1 MPESA
6 VATPRHDHDYPLVG
20 ETIGMWR
27 LLRGLGRGGMG
38 EVYEA
43 EYDYLHLLTLRYG
56 EDQRHAIRTELESL
70 SRPEQARLAGQ
81 LLGALLPADMRF
93 AIKICNARSG
103 TPGYRRFLQEAEV
116 AQRLGDH
123 PYIVTVHQING
134 EFDGESEIARKLM
147 VGQGRHRDLAYMVM
161 DLATCTFNH
170 AHLTIGEAVHIVRC
184 IADALD
190 HAHGKG
196 VVHRDLKPE
205 NILGTIEQPLL
216 TDFGIAKE
224 IDQTEGLT
232 RTGQIIG
239 TLDYMSPEQAT
250 DAKRVDHRSDIYSLG
265 VVLYEFATQGHLP
278 YAHKLDRDSCL
289 AAIRNDK
296 ADMRWPREHKAG
308 FPVRLERII
317 MRCMSHRPEDRYQ
330 GMSEFIADLDRF
342 IRGERIGWWGRVPV
356 KQMLRFQVRRH
367 PKLIY
372 GSLTALIIAV
382 MVTGLYW
389 GTRLLDPDR
398 RLYGRELGQIETEAA
413 EIADSRSAPPGTIPL
428 CQLSADN
435 AAHLDQL
442 HLSLTDGKYPE
453 FEARLATV
461 DDLLLRSRC
470 LDLWFAGSPPP
481 ANPQAVTLK
490 FDDAL
495 KALKL
500 AAGVQVADWTLAS
513 PLGLK
518 MNQSQVITL
527 KPYGKGVVY
536 WSLRINLP
544 TADGFQLRSQ
554 EVDDNGSRHVVRW
567 IIDGNYLYCL
577 LREDEK
583 PEAIV
588 RREGPLGSH
597 VINVAVELTGD
608 HIRTW
613 VDGRVQRLTVRGLR
627 QDAASAIALSL
638 PKDTYIERLQVM
650 PLGGP
655 PE

>member
-134 EFDGESEIARKLM
+134 EFDGDSEIARKLM

-317 MRCMSHRPEDRYQ
+317 LRCMAHRPEDRYQ

-342 IRGERIGWWGRVPV
+342 VRGERIGWWGRVPA
-356 KQMLRFQVRRH
+356 KQMGRFQVRRH

-372 GSLTALIIAV
+372 GTLTAAILTV
-382 MVTGLYW
+382 MVAGLYW

-398 RLYGRELGQIETEAA
+398 RMYGRELGQIEAEADI
-413 EIADSRSAPPGTIPL
+413 IADPHATPAGRTPL

-435 AAHLDQL
+435 AAHLEQL

-461 DDLLLRSRC
+461 DDMLLRSRR
-470 LDLWFAGSPPP
+470 LDLYFAGSAPPP
-481 ANPQAVTLK
+481 TAYSALLR
-490 FDDAL
+490 FSDAMD
-495 KALKL
+495 ALKL
-500 AAGVQVADWTLAS
+500 AAGVQSADWTLTSAH
-513 PLGLK
+513 GLK
-518 MNQSQVITL
+518 MNLSQVINL
-527 KPYGKGVVY
+527 RHYGKGVVY
-536 WSLRINLP
+536 WNLRIDLP
-544 TADGFQLRSQ
+544 TAEGFQLRTQ
-554 EVDDNGSRHVVRW
+554 ESDDNGSRHTVRW
-567 IIDGNYLYCL
+567 VIADGCLDCL

-583 PEAIV
+583 PEARL
-588 RREGPLGSH
+588 RREGPLQSH
-597 VINVAVELTGD
+597 VINVALEMTAD

-613 VDGRVQRLTVRGLR
+613 VDNRVARTSVRGLR
-627 QDAASAIALSL
+627 KDSPADISLSL
-638 PKDTYIERLQVM
+638 PQDTYIERLQVM
-650 PLGGP
+650 PLGP
-655 PE
+655 SE